1 MDCAYSSILCA
12 VGGEN
17 KAMKNRLLT
26 LLQETAK
33 ALALIIGI
41 TILVFMLVR
50 VIPGDVV
57 DLMAVEGGL
66 TEQMMTELR
75 DEMGLS
81 GSWLEQLTLW
91 VAHAVQGDLGLSL
104 LFQRSIADL
113 ILHAL
118 PVTLKLAFWSF
129 VVGFLLGCAAA
140 VGAFLR
146 PDSIFAWLVNALN
159 VWSIAVPTFCAGIGC
174 IMLFVIWLGWMPLL
188 GNMFLPVLIIGV
200 DVAGQIA
207 KPLHEDLKETS
218 TATYVRT
225 AYAKGLTRTRV
236 ILFHILPN
244 SLSVVLALS
253 GVILAGLVGGTITM
267 EVLFGLPG
275 IAKLALDSV
284 LGRDYPLVQAVILF
298 MALAVVIINYLMD
311 GVAILIDPRWKK

>member
-1 MDCAYSSILCA
+1 MWKQRIL
-12 VGGEN
+12 
-17 KAMKNRLLT
+17 RLL
-26 LLQETAK
+26 LETIK
-33 ALALIIGI
+33 ALGLIIGI
-41 TILVFMLVR
+41 TVLVFLLVR

-57 DLMAVEGGL
+57 DLLAIDGGL
-66 TEQMMTELR
+66 T
-75 DEMGLS
+75 DEMKTDLRHELGLS
-81 GSWLEQLTLW
+81 QSLVEQLTTW
-91 VAHAVQGDLGLSL
+91 TAHAARGDLGSSL
-104 LFQRSIADL
+104 LFRRPISGL
-113 ILHAL
+113 IMHAL
-118 PVTLKLAFWSF
+118 PVTLRLALWSF
-129 VVGFLLGCAAA
+129 LVGLVLGTGAA
-140 VGAFLR
+140 VGAFWK

-159 VWSIAVPTFCAGIGC
+159 VWSIAVPTFCAGIGF
-174 IMLFVIWLGWMPLL
+174 ILVLVIWLGWMPLL
-188 GNMFLPVLIIGV
+188 GNMVLPVLIIGV

-225 AYAKGLTRTRV
+225 AYAKGLTRSRV

-284 LGRDYPLVQAVILF
+284 LGRDYPLIQAVILF
-298 MALAVVIINYLMD
+298 MALAVVLINYAMEGL
-311 GVAILIDPRWKK
+311 AIVIDPRGNR

>member
-1 MDCAYSSILCA
+1 MWKHR
-12 VGGEN
+12 V
-17 KAMKNRLLT
+17 LT
-26 LLQETAK
+26 LLLETAK

-41 TILVFMLVR
+41 TVLVFMLVR

-57 DLMAVEGGL
+57 DLLAVEGGL
-66 TEQMMTELR
+66 TEEMKSEMRREL
-75 DEMGLS
+75 GLS
-81 GSWLEQLTLW
+81 DSWSEQLAIW
-91 VAHAVQGDLGLSL
+91 VARALQGDLGLSL

-118 PVTLKLAFWSF
+118 PVTLELAFWSF
-129 VVGFLLGCAAA
+129 LVGFLLGSGSA

-146 PDSIFAWLVNALN
+146 PGSIFSWLVNALN

-174 IMLFVIWLGWMPLL
+174 ILLFIIWLEWMPLL
-188 GNMFLPVLIIGV
+188 GNMVLPVIIIGV

-218 TATYVRT
+218 TATFVRT
-225 AYAKGLTRTRV
+225 AYAKGLTRARV

-298 MALAVVIINYLMD
+298 MALAVVIVNYLMD